1 MKTTSQSQ
9 SSEFKVQ
16 SSEFKAQ
23 SSESGFRVQSQ
34 KIESLL
40 FLTDEPDEHLYINIA
55 NAIVAYGEQ
64 VLPLLI
70 EKRNKTTDAFHRE
83 RLGHLINVIQRQNV
97 VDQLNTWHD
106 KRESDLLE
114 PYFIL
119 SKYMFPNA
127 DWSKIGFQIIMMIE
141 QVEKELNYNLMPL
154 EQVRILNHIIYDI
167 NSFKG
172 DKTAVGNQDYYYVNK
187 LLETHVGNPF
197 SLGMLYCILAE
208 RLGLPIYPILLPHH
222 FVLAYCK
229 KTRHFPQLEDV
240 LFYINPFNNGIVLT
254 RRDIRSYLNQLN
266 VKSELKY
273 FEPTRNS
280 MVIKNIFVDLR
291 V

>member
-9 SSEFKVQ
+9 SSELRVQ
-16 SSEFKAQ
+16 SPE
-23 SSESGFRVQSQ
+23 SESRVQSQ

-40 FLTDEPDEHLYINIA
+40 FLVNEPDEHLYINIA

-64 VLPLLI
+64 ALPLLMQ
-70 EKRNKTTDAFHRE
+70 KKDSATDDFLRE
-83 RLGHLINVIQRQNV
+83 RLEHLINIIERQSL
-97 VDQLNTWHD
+97 VDKLNAWHE
-106 KRESDLLE
+106 KREYDLLE
-114 PYFIL
+114 PYFVL
-119 SKYMFPNA
+119 SKYMYPKA
-127 DWSKIGFQIIMMIE
+127 DWNSIGFQIITMIE
-141 QVEKELNYNLMPL
+141 QAERELNYNLTPL
-154 EQVRILNHIIYDI
+154 EQVRILNHIIYGI

-172 DKTAVGNQDYYYVNK
+172 DKVAVGNQDYYYVNK

-197 SLGMLYCILAE
+197 SLGMLYCIVAE
-208 RLGLPIYPILLPHH
+208 RLELPIYPILLPHH
-222 FVLAYCK
+222 FILAYCK

-254 RRDIRSYLNQLN
+254 RRDIRNYLNQLN
-266 VKSELKY
+266 IKTELKY

-280 MVIKNIFVDLR
+280 MVIKNIFVELR

>member
-1 MKTTSQSQ
+1 MKTTYSPSQSQ
-9 SSEFKVQ
+9 SLKNL
-16 SSEFKAQ
+16 
-23 SSESGFRVQSQ
+23 
-34 KIESLL
+34 ESLL

-64 VLPLLI
+64 VLPFLR
-70 EKRNKTTDAFHRE
+70 EKLEKTTDGFHAHRLENLISTIE
-83 RLGHLINVIQRQNV
+83 RHSLMDR
-97 VDQLNTWHD
+97 LNSWHD
-106 KRESDLLE
+106 KREDDLLE

-119 SKYMFPNA
+119 SKYMYPKA
-127 DWSKIGFQIIMMIE
+127 DWTGIGFQIVMMIE
-141 QVEKELNYNLMPL
+141 QVEKELNYNLTPL

-167 NSFKG
+167 NRFKG
-172 DKTAVGNQDYYYVNK
+172 DKVAVGNQDYYYVNT

-197 SLGMLYCILAE
+197 SLGMLYCIVAE
-208 RLGLPIYPILLPHH
+208 RLNLPIYPVLLPHH

-254 RRDIRSYLNQLN
+254 RRDIRSYLDQLN

-273 FEPTRNS
+273 FEPTRNTS
-280 MVIKNIFVDLR
+280 VIRNIFNMELR